1 VFNLQQ
7 NGWPKA
13 FGPPDL
19 CRWRNCDFAEGRD
32 GFALNHPDAADR
44 FVGSI
49 MLSADAVV
57 LMLLAQRT
65 SFERV
70 VRPVWMFDSFA
81 ALPHSRPKARV
92 AVVIVYHR

>member
-1 VFNLQQ
+1 M
-7 NGWPKA
+7 A
-13 FGPPDL
+13 
-19 CRWRNCDFAEGRD
+19 GRKPS
-32 GFALNHPDAADR
+32 GHPICAAGGTATSQKVVIAFALNHPDAADR